1 MARTRK
7 KPTPESPGTSRGEA
21 AAAAEPRRLPSPIG
35 EMSLPVAPLVPLG
48 EGVEEPRP
56 GRLAAIDIGSNSI
69 HMIIVEADPAG
80 GYRVLDREKEMV
92 GLGRTLQMG
101 EERARLPAE
110 AVEIGFETLKRFL
123 VLASLRG
130 AAEAVAV
137 ATSAVREA
145 IDREEFVAR
154 VEAQTGLEVRVLSGA
169 EEGYLVYLA
178 VREAVDLSE
187 PRAVI
192 ADLGGGSTEWIR
204 VEDGEMVGIESLA
217 LGSLRLGRLLPEAP
231 PTDAELAR
239 LGKRIARGLENLPS
253 AGPADR
259 MIATSGTAVAVA
271 GLSDLWSD
279 RPWRAAPGALRILE
293 AADVEKVVT
302 RLSRLSRK
310 EIASLPPVD
319 AARASSILAGA
330 ILLRELLAASGSD
343 RLAVCDRS
351 LRDGLVLATLGRTPE
366 PAGSSRRRQVE
377 RLARRVESVH
387 AHSVQCAR
395 LAVRLFDVTMSIHGF
410 GPREREWLEYAA
422 LLHDIGYSVHH
433 RRHQD
438 HSRYLIANSGLEGF
452 DPGELRL
459 IALTAGYHRGRRPRS
474 SDPALAGLAP
484 WERKVVKGLVAL
496 LRLADA
502 LDRTHASRV
511 ETLFCAIRKRR
522 VRIDVISAFDVSLE
536 LETARKQKRLFE
548 RRWDVKVRLQQGL
561 SPAP

>member
-7 KPTPESPGTSRGEA
+7 PPAPEAPGTS
-21 AAAAEPRRLPSPIG
+21 AAETDCRRLPSPVG
-35 EMSLPVAPLVPLG
+35 VLTLPVVPLVPLG
-48 EGVEEPRP
+48 EGVEAPRP
-56 GRLAAIDIGSNSI
+56 GRLAAIDIGSNSL

-80 GYRVLDREKEMV
+80 GYRVLDREREMV
-92 GLGRTLQMG
+92 GLGRTLQMD

-110 AVEIGFETLKRFL
+110 AVEAALETLRRFL

-145 IDREEFVAR
+145 VDREEFVAR
-154 VEAQTGLEVRVLSGA
+154 VEAQTGLRVRVLSGA

-178 VREAVDLSE
+178 VREAVDLAE
-187 PRAVI
+187 PRGVI

-204 VEDGEMVGIESLA
+204 VEGGEMVGVESLA
-217 LGSLRLGRLLPEAP
+217 LGSLRLGRLLPKAP

-239 LGKRIARGLENLPS
+239 LTKRIARGLEDLPS
-253 AGPADR
+253 DGPADR

-271 GLSDLWSD
+271 GLSELWAG
-279 RPWRAAPGALRILE
+279 RPWRAAPGALRNLE
-293 AADVEKVVT
+293 TGDLDTVVA

-310 EIASLPPVD
+310 EIAGLPPVD

-330 ILLRELLAASGSD
+330 VLLRRLLAAAGSE

-351 LRDGLVLATLGRTPE
+351 LRDGLVLATLGRTAE

-377 RLARRVESVH
+377 RLARRVESVY

-422 LLHDIGYSVHH
+422 MLHDIGYSVHH
-433 RRHQD
+433 RRHQE

-474 SDPALAGLAP
+474 GDPALAGLAP

-511 ETLFCAIRKRR
+511 ETLFCAIRKRK
-522 VRIDVISAFDVSLE
+522 VRLDVISAFDVSLE
-536 LETARKQKRLFE
+536 LEAARKQKRLFE
-548 RRWDVKVRLQQGL
+548 TRWGVKVRLQQGL
-561 SPAP
+561 SPAR

>member
-1 MARTRK
+1 M
-7 KPTPESPGTSRGEA
+7 
-21 AAAAEPRRLPSPIG
+21 
-35 EMSLPVAPLVPLG
+35 PLG
-48 EGVEEPRP
+48 EGVEAPRP
-56 GRLAAIDIGSNSI
+56 GRLAAIDIGSNSL

-80 GYRVLDREKEMV
+80 GYRVLDREREMV
-92 GLGRTLQMG
+92 GLGRTLQMD

-110 AVEIGFETLKRFL
+110 AVEAALETLRRFL

-145 IDREEFVAR
+145 VDREEFVAR
-154 VEAQTGLEVRVLSGA
+154 VEAQTGLRVRVLSGA

-178 VREAVDLSE
+178 VREAVDLAE
-187 PRAVI
+187 PRGVI

-204 VEDGEMVGIESLA
+204 VEGGEMVGVESLA
-217 LGSLRLGRLLPEAP
+217 LGSLRLGRLLPKAP

-239 LGKRIARGLENLPS
+239 LTKRIARGLEDLPS
-253 AGPADR
+253 DGPADR

-271 GLSDLWSD
+271 GLSELWAG
-279 RPWRAAPGALRILE
+279 RPWRAAPGALRNLE
-293 AADVEKVVT
+293 TGDLDTVVA

-310 EIASLPPVD
+310 EIAGLPPVD

-330 ILLRELLAASGSD
+330 VLLRRLLAAAGSE

-351 LRDGLVLATLGRTPE
+351 LRDGLVLATLGRTAE
-366 PAGSSRRRQVE
+366 PTGSSRRRQVE
-377 RLARRVESVH
+377 RLARRVESVY

-422 LLHDIGYSVHH
+422 MLHDIGYSVHH
-433 RRHQD
+433 RRHQE

-474 SDPALAGLAP
+474 GDPALAGLAP

-511 ETLFCAIRKRR
+511 ETLFCAIRKRK
-522 VRIDVISAFDVSLE
+522 VRLDVISAFDVSLE
-536 LETARKQKRLFE
+536 LEAARKQKRLFE
-548 RRWDVKVRLQQGL
+548 TRWGVKVRLQQGL
-561 SPAP
+561 SPAR